1 VPEPDLVRLPW
12 WVRTI
17 TIAPA
22 VAVVLIA
29 WQRWDEPHRA
39 RSTTLAV
46 FAAAVI
52 VIDRVLCTSFPR
64 MARVP
69 RFIVYLPVDLAVLV
83 LIWTPVNSDVAPF
96 LLVLVTI
103 HAAVDAATIDSV
115 LVMALSIGVL
125 VFADATGHF
134 SGSWTWAL
142 AIALSWTGGYALRWA
157 LALLHDLNAAQADL
171 AERSA
176 LDERQRIAREI
187 HDVLA
192 HSLSVATL
200 HITGARRA
208 LNRDPHEAAEAL
220 EQAERLTRDSLTQVR
235 SVIGMLSP
243 NADGTA
249 PAMPT
254 ADEIEALVEEFRRA
268 GANVSLRIDGDVTRL
283 SAPVGLAV
291 YRVTQES
298 LSNAIRHAPGQPASV
313 HIAIYGDCVQ
323 LDVTNPLGVR
333 TATESPGRGIVGM
346 TERAS
351 ALLGTLEVGPE
362 REHWRVHMTTP
373 IA

>member
-1 VPEPDLVRLPW
+1 VSEPDLVQLPW

-29 WQRWDEPHRA
+29 WQRWDQPHRA
-39 RSTTLAV
+39 RSITLAG
-46 FAAAVI
+46 FAAAIII
-52 VIDRVLCTSFPR
+52 VDRIVCMMAPR
-64 MARVP
+64 MERVP
-69 RFIVYLPVDLAVLV
+69 RFITYLPVDLVVLA
-83 LIWTPVNSDVAPF
+83 LIWTPVDSDVAPF
-96 LLVLVTI
+96 LLVLVTV
-103 HAAVDAATIDSV
+103 HAAIDAAPFDSV
-115 LVMALSIGVL
+115 LVMLLSIAVM
-125 VFADATGHF
+125 VFADAAGHF
-134 SGSWTWAL
+134 TGSWTWAL
-142 AIALSWTGGYALRWA
+142 AIVLSWTGGFTLRWA
-157 LALLHDLNAAQADL
+157 LGLLRDLRDAQADL

-208 LNRDPHEAAEAL
+208 LSRDPHEAAEAL
-220 EQAERLTRDSLTQVR
+220 EQAERLTRDSLMQVR
-235 SVIGMLSP
+235 SVVGMLSP
-243 NADGTA
+243 DADGTA
-249 PAMPT
+249 AAMPT
-254 ADEIEALVEEFRRA
+254 ADDIEALVEEFRRA
-268 GANVSLRIDGDVTRL
+268 GADVSLEIEGDVKTL

-298 LSNAIRHAPGQPASV
+298 LSNAIRHATGQPASV
-313 HIAIYGDCVQ
+313 HIVIAGDCVH
-323 LDVTNPLGVR
+323 LDVTNPLGAV
-333 TATESPGRGIVGM
+333 AAADSPGRGIVGM
-346 TERAS
+346 NERAS

-362 REHWRVHMTTP
+362 HEHWRVHMTTP